1 MAAEA
6 LVCFAVAEA
15 VEEAT
20 LLLGGV
26 EMVSVT
32 IRINL
37 NRLRLTLSNLKQ
49 MLILSEQH

>member
-6 LVCFAVAEA
+6 LVCFVAAEA
-15 VEEAT
+15 VEEAA

-32 IRINL
+32 NRINL
-37 NRLRLTLSNLKQ
+37 NRLRLTWSNLKH